1 MGFDWGLFVKKVK
14 LVRIVSVPH
23 AFVHIE
29 ETLRLL
35 NHEKFEITLI
45 SSKDEYLQDYLKK
58 FPEGAIHFKEVP
70 MAREIAPFSD
80 LLSVIRL
87 AFFLRKYRPDI
98 IHSSTPKAGIITS
111 IAALI
116 AQVPLRFHTFTGQ
129 RWATLTGLSRS
140 ALKLIDHLII
150 KLNSETLADSP
161 SQVEYLNENG
171 LRPIDCLMRGSFG
184 GVDLVKFSPESRNR
198 FKLSVMND
206 LNIPSSARVALFLGR
221 INKDKG
227 VDLLLE
233 SFSKISGQLPDCYL
247 VFVGPYEKENNP
259 LSIKNEN
266 IMMNHAK
273 IRFLGMKN
281 DPVPFLAIADF
292 LVLPSFREGFGTVV
306 IEAAGMEIPTLGR
319 KISGLVDSISHDES
333 GLLFESDEEFELQF
347 VRLFKDTSYCV
358 QLGERARTRALKY
371 FDGKILARAQLDFY
385 RSKLAA
391 TRNSQIETIVEKS

>member
-1 MGFDWGLFVKKVK
+1 MKKIK

-35 NHEKFEITLI
+35 SHEKFEITLV
-45 SSKDEYLQDYLKK
+45 SSRDDYLQDYLKK
-58 FPEGAIHFKEVP
+58 FPEGAIQFKEIP
-70 MAREIAPFSD
+70 MAREVAPFSD
-80 LLSVIRL
+80 LISVIRL
-87 AFFLRKYRPDI
+87 AFFLWKHRPDI

-129 RWATLTGLSRS
+129 RWATLNGITRS
-140 ALKLIDHLII
+140 LLKLIDLLII

-161 SQVEYLNENG
+161 SQVEYLKENG
-171 LRPIDCLMRGSFG
+171 LLKVKCLLRGSFG
-184 GVDLVKFSPESRNR
+184 GVDLHKFSPESRKQ
-198 FKLSVMND
+198 FEIAIMEDLS
-206 LNIPSSARVALFLGR
+206 IPSNARVALFLGR

-227 VDLLLE
+227 VDLLIE
-233 SFSKISGQLPDCYL
+233 SFRKISEQLPDCFL

-259 LSIKNEN
+259 LSPGNEKT
-266 IMMNHAK
+266 MMSHPR

-319 KISGLVDSISHDES
+319 KISGLVDSISSEES
-333 GLLFESDEEFELQF
+333 GILFEKDEEFELQL
-347 VRLFKDTSYCV
+347 VRLFKDTSYCAE
-358 QLGERARTRALKY
+358 LGKNARDRALKY
-371 FDGKILARAQLDFY
+371 FDSKILAKAQLDFY
-385 RSKLAA
+385 RNKLDAIPS
-391 TRNSQIETIVEKS
+391 SQIETIVEKL